1 MVFLQ
6 HPQRPLAIT
15 NMVEEHAS
23 PAGSEEHLH
32 TYKLSGSGSFLW
44 KKLALLMILIAE
56 ININ

>member
-6 HPQRPLAIT
+6 YPQRLLAIT

-32 TYKLSGSGSFLW
+32 TYKLSGSGTFLL
-44 KKLALLMILIAE
+44 KKLAFLKILIAE